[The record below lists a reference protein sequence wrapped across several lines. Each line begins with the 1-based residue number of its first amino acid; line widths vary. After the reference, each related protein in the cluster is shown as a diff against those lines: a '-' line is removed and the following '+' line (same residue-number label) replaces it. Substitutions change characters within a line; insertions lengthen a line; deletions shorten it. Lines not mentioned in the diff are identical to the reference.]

1 MQEAHMIGRRLFIG
15 FERAMRLFAEAHF
28 SCERPVLSEEATRS
42 ANQEIPPIT
51 PPREIS
57 T

>member
-1 MQEAHMIGRRLFIG
+1 MIGHRLFIG
-15 FERAMRLFAEAHF
+15 VERAMRLFAQAHF
-28 SCERPVLSEEATRS
+28 ACDRPILAEEATRS